1 MTIEELYE
9 DIYSRLSESEELSAL
24 IGEGKIFDYTPYSD
38 DEKGPYVV
46 IGDTNEVEGRLLDDE
61 ERKVFVRLH
70 IWSSAEGRKE
80 TITISH
86 AVEKILSQ
94 DVNTYIFESVQILHD
109 DEQWIHGILTFRTY
123 IEKGLKDN
131 G

>member
-1 MTIEELYE
+1 MTLEELYE
-9 DIYSRLSESEELSAL
+9 DMYSRLSGSEELSAL
-24 IGEGKIFDYTPYSD
+24 IGENKIFDYTPYED
-38 DEKGPYVV
+38 VKGPYVV
-46 IGDTNEVEGRLLDDE
+46 IGDTHEVEGRLLDDE

-70 IWSSAEGRKE
+70 VWSSADGRKE
-80 TITISH
+80 TITISR

-94 DVNTYIFESVQILHD
+94 DVNNYIFESVQILHD

-123 IEKGLKDN
+123 IEKGVKDN